1 MPNALTS
8 SNTEICSALPPQR
21 RDSRYDQTRRI
32 ALELFASQG
41 FSHVSMRDLAND
53 LGISPGSIYNHI
65 ESKELLL
72 FELIESVY
80 LDLLDL
86 VVEFRVDSDRPERAM
101 LRIMQAH
108 LQLHEDKRLHFRL
121 AEHEFNC
128 LSKQHREEILL
139 LRRQYEEHLS
149 TLLGQLLDTENAA
162 LQTTIPTV
170 LVALLNNLP
179 AWLEQSGSTALPRS
193 TLLIDMATGVL
204 YGALQSKVFP
214 HLDTSYNRPFPSQGH

>member
-1 MPNALTS
+1 MPNALAS
-8 SNTEICSALPPQR
+8 SNTEVCSALPPQR
-21 RDSRYDQTRRI
+21 RDSRYDQTRRS
-32 ALELFASQG
+32 ALKLFASQG

-80 LDLLDL
+80 LNLLDL
-86 VVEFRVDSDRPERAM
+86 VVAFRVDSGRPEIAM
-101 LRIMQAH
+101 LQIMQAH
-108 LQLHEDKRLHFRL
+108 LQLHEDRRLHFRL

-128 LSKQHREEILL
+128 LSTQHQEEILL

-149 TLLGQLLDTENAA
+149 TLLGQLLGAENAA
-162 LQTTIPTV
+162 LQTTIPPV

-214 HLDTSYNRPFPSQGH
+214 HLDTSYSRPLPSQGR

>member
-1 MPNALTS
+1 MPNALAS
-8 SNTEICSALPPQR
+8 SNTEVCSALPPQR
-21 RDSRYDQTRRI
+21 RDSRYDQTRRS
-32 ALELFASQG
+32 ALKLFASQG

-80 LDLLDL
+80 LNLLDL
-86 VVEFRVDSDRPERAM
+86 VVAFRVDSGRPEIAM
-101 LRIMQAH
+101 LQIMQAH
-108 LQLHEDKRLHFRL
+108 LQLHEDRRLHFRL

-128 LSKQHREEILL
+128 LSIQHQEEILL

-149 TLLGQLLDTENAA
+149 TLLGQLLGAENAA
-162 LQTTIPTV
+162 LQTTIPPV

-204 YGALQSKVFP
+204 YGALQFKVFP
-214 HLDTSYNRPFPSQGH
+214 HLDTSYSRPLPSQGR